1 MATKTFEELKQL
13 AIQIRDEKTNKQNT
27 ATRIGTQMLEHLD
40 KLEQDYYDKTATDEE
55 LQARDEKLTEL
66 NQSVSD
72 VYGFGMN
79 EKKYISSTNGNILP
93 YIDNNW
99 ACLEKEIECKEGD
112 TFRVNLNGNGDSRVL
127 VFAAYDENSQYLP
140 DKSINGADWDDR
152 KEIVIPDGVKFC
164 NFCSYAI
171 NFGYFARPKN
181 DIKSSVEENEAL
193 ISSIT
198 NETEYDTNNIGF
210 IDENGS
216 LISDNNWRS
225 SDIITCKYGD
235 CFLIDLPCNNNLV
248 CTISYYRNSV
258 IDKEL
263 SVMGNSFKNYIIK
276 VIDKTINGIRFSG
289 GSYEYIGKKIS
300 IKKIEVYTPEINN
313 RIDDLESHKA
323 YYPIVTKK
331 GYISPDGTDGSDID
345 SNWIKTDFLLT
356 SNFDKVFLNLKG
368 TLQIGTVCYY
378 DSEKN
383 FLPDLSIAGVDKVFL
398 NEEYAI
404 NKSGFY
410 VRICGKSSDFGNY
423 TYKIDEISN
432 YVEDIREIRDV
443 IPAKKDYD
451 MVFPNTIYLTCND
464 IGDNI
469 PYKRNISPCL
479 YLDHFF
485 NGITNEIEA
494 CFNENK
500 SVFLPFTFE
509 VTTNSSWNSEVNG
522 SVNTKITKQ
531 NVVISGNGIN
541 EKEFN
546 LNVISTLASKSKN
559 EKAFVLCIGDSI
571 TWGEGATNLVI
582 GTTNDRKPYHCL
594 CLELFKKDNVD
605 DSGGYECVMLG
616 TQKINSSFNYNERNY
631 TYMSCHEGY
640 RGYTMTQFL
649 NGSVESFKSDAG
661 KFSINAWLQK
671 YRTLDDNGTRLS
683 VGSGTG
689 TLINSGNINDIN
701 CCTPTHIVIAL
712 GANEGVTLEQYQEM
726 IDIIK
731 QEVPNAKIAIAVP
744 DSAGTIF
751 PSKYQCVKNDISWN
765 ADSYI
770 DNRHNLLFGCQKIV
784 MQNFD
789 NEEKRGENI
798 FALPFFFTFNPLS
811 FSYRECNFPDY
822 EFDNSNANKEPYGW
836 LPATHV
842 SVLAHANWAYQLY
855 SWIKYTLTVEIVE

>member
-1 MATKTFEELKQL
+1 M
-13 AIQIRDEKTNKQNT
+13 
-27 ATRIGTQMLEHLD
+27 
-40 KLEQDYYDKTATDEE
+40 
-55 LQARDEKLTEL
+55 
-66 NQSVSD
+66 
-72 VYGFGMN
+72 
-79 EKKYISSTNGNILP
+79 
-93 YIDNNW
+93 
-99 ACLEKEIECKEGD
+99 
-112 TFRVNLNGNGDSRVL
+112 
-127 VFAAYDENSQYLP
+127 
-140 DKSINGADWDDR
+140 
-152 KEIVIPDGVKFC
+152 
-164 NFCSYAI
+164 
-171 NFGYFARPKN
+171 
-181 DIKSSVEENEAL
+181 
-193 ISSIT
+193 
-198 NETEYDTNNIGF
+198 
-210 IDENGS
+210 
-216 LISDNNWRS
+216 
-225 SDIITCKYGD
+225 
-235 CFLIDLPCNNNLV
+235 
-248 CTISYYRNSV
+248 
-258 IDKEL
+258 
-263 SVMGNSFKNYIIK
+263 
-276 VIDKTINGIRFSG
+276 
-289 GSYEYIGKKIS
+289 
-300 IKKIEVYTPEINN
+300 
-313 RIDDLESHKA
+313 
-323 YYPIVTKK
+323 
-331 GYISPDGTDGSDID
+331 
-345 SNWIKTDFLLT
+345 
-356 SNFDKVFLNLKG
+356 
-368 TLQIGTVCYY
+368 QIGTVCYY

-410 VRICGKSSDFGNY
+410 VRICGKSSEFGNY

-432 YVEDIREIRDV
+432 YVEEIREIRDV
-443 IPAKKDYD
+443 IPSKKDYD

-464 IGDNI
+464 IGNNI

-494 CFNENK
+494 CFNDNK

-616 TQKINSSFNYNERNY
+616 TQKINSSFNYNEQNY

-712 GANEGVTLEQYQEM
+712 GANQGVTLEQYQEM